1 MNIWGNE
8 KSLDMSPV
16 SLPRLVLVAAV
27 RLEGVTAG
35 VAAVNVHRV
44 VK

>member
-1 MNIWGNE
+1 
-8 KSLDMSPV
+8 MSPV

-27 RLEGVTAG
+27 GLEGVTPG